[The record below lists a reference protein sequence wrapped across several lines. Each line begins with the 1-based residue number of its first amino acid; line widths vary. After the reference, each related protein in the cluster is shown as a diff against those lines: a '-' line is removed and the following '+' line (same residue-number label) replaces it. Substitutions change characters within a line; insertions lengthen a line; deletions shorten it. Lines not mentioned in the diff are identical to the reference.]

1 MDMCS
6 FFSWSSVL
14 ASLIELIL
22 DLIWPVALA
31 RANILV

>member
-1 MDMCS
+1 MCS
-6 FFSWSSVL
+6 FFSWSNVL

-22 DLIWPVALA
+22 NSIWPVALA